1 MKNPE
6 GEGSTFIADELAVS
20 SNLSQA
26 ESLLKQAE
34 ASGGDSNIEAI
45 NVVKAGLRVAE
56 RRVAGQVHLVVDG
69 QGEGEPLD
77 SQLKGLLPVTVRG
90 DEESKSFVAI
100 IIDAKILCESGSQ
113 AKYRVPPTRG
123 PHVQRLLDG
132 FLSTRED
139 GDLAEGDVL
148 IAVDGGKDND
158 WCTKCITKYLPSKK
172 YETTKHLITY
182 TYESVEKRMERAS
195 KTPLQLH
202 ESCTFITQSEVDYKV
217 QARLVASGNTRGNVL
232 GPLTKPSWL
241 DGSETWLLPMSVKRN
256 LFGKDN
262 MPLPGGA
269 CPVPHEPDTPAKK
282 DELVPCFFH
291 EGPAILAAELAHF
304 VCARAIVDLTPGS
317 GHWGLHAVRH
327 RVPYVGV
334 CLTECHKT
342 LLHKKLVSRTLS
354 CMADPQEEMLFDAAF
369 AKEIKGLTESLSPQ
383 EQQDVEGPPTKRNK
397 PEPKPPKPGKGPKP
411 PKTKEQP
418 AEKDAT
424 REELLK
430 KIAAQAEEGDDA
442 EGVAE

>member
-6 GEGSTFIADELAVS
+6 GEGSTIIADELAVS

-34 ASGGDSNIEAI
+34 ASGGDSNLEAI

-69 QGEGEPLD
+69 EGDGPSLD

-90 DEESKSFVAI
+90 DEESKSFIAI

-113 AKYRVPPTRG
+113 AKYRVPSTRG

-148 IAVDGGKDND
+148 IALDGGKDND
-158 WCTKCITKYLPSKK
+158 WCSKSVAKYLPSKK

-202 ESCTFITQSEVDYKV
+202 ESCTFITQGDVDYKV
-217 QARLVASGNTRGNVL
+217 QARLVASGNTRGNVI
-232 GPLTKPSWL
+232 GPLTKPSWV

-256 LFGKDN
+256 LFGKSN

-269 CPVPHEPDTPAKK
+269 CPVPHEQDTHAKK
-282 DELVPCFFH
+282 DELVPCFYH
-291 EGPAILAAELAHF
+291 EAPAILAAELAHF
-304 VCARAIVDLTPGS
+304 VCARAVVDLTPGS
-317 GHWGLHAVRH
+317 GHWGLHSVRH
-327 RVPYVGV
+327 RIPYVGI

-342 LLHKKLVSRTLS
+342 LLQKKLVSRTLS
-354 CMADPQEEMLFDAAF
+354 CMADPQEETLFDASF
-369 AKEIKGLTESLSPQ
+369 AKEIKGLTESLNPQ
-383 EQQDVEGPPTKRNK
+383 GHQDAEGPPQKKNK
-397 PEPKPPKPGKGPKP
+397 TDPKPKQPKPPKNPEKAQPADVPKP
-411 PKTKEQP
+411 
-418 AEKDAT
+418 DAT

-430 KIAAQAEEGDDA
+430 KIAAQAVEDEQEA
-442 EGVAE
+442 E